1 MKFRCK
7 NCFKVLNKNE
17 EYCTSCGEHS
27 EEVAAYMAE
36 SKHELDSI
44 AKLKLS
50 LIMYLAIA
58 FLGTGVLMI
67 TFAVIQNKN
76 SSTYDMNAC
85 KGISFLISSIVLFIV
100 MIAVNFKELKLM
112 LFNGTT
118 KQLGAALLVGIL
130 VMGIIGVLHY
140 LSVNT
145 RVIPNYMV
153 DFLNGTIIFEV
164 DGNWMSSTTLLISL
178 LFSIV
183 VEEIV
188 FRKRLIDALDDET
201 LLGDTAI
208 VIISAIIATILDFM
222 WLMSTETIITMF
234 ILNMAMNGIY
244 MNTNRSIGIN
254 IILRVILICI
264 IFIL

>member
-1 MKFRCK
+1 M
-7 NCFKVLNKNE
+7 
-17 EYCTSCGEHS
+17 
-27 EEVAAYMAE
+27 
-36 SKHELDSI
+36 
-44 AKLKLS
+44 
-50 LIMYLAIA
+50 
-58 FLGTGVLMI
+58 
-67 TFAVIQNKN
+67 
-76 SSTYDMNAC
+76 
-85 KGISFLISSIVLFIV
+85 
-100 MIAVNFKELKLM
+100 
-112 LFNGTT
+112 
-118 KQLGAALLVGIL
+118 LVGIL

-234 ILNMAMNGIY
+234 ILNMAMSGIY